1 MLPRPYHKAFASCS
15 QDPGFLQKTQKRLL
29 DRVAENEEYYGLGG
43 RHSSASKDNSAS
55 DGLDTAANSADAEDG
70 PEADFSSGNKDAC
83 VLEVRN
89 NLRCA
94 YQIRSVIKKKELKI
108 YSKFLRDL
116 VSLKCFPSI
125 QIDDSEDADILDS
138 LLDPFP
144 PPMVQ
149 VFSTEEMMGVATG
162 HVVRRCQ
169 TFSQASF
176 KILQVR

>member
-1 MLPRPYHKAFASCS
+1 MLPCPYHKAFASCF

-83 VLEVRN
+83 VLEVRM

-94 YQIRSVIKKKELKI
+94 YQIRSVTKRS
-108 YSKFLRDL
+108 SKLTRN
-116 VSLKCFPSI
+116 S
-125 QIDDSEDADILDS
+125 
-138 LLDPFP
+138 
-144 PPMVQ
+144 
-149 VFSTEEMMGVATG
+149 
-162 HVVRRCQ
+162 
-169 TFSQASF
+169 
-176 KILQVR
+176 